1 MRILEHYL
9 TKQRN
14 SLVRKGYEVPELADS
29 TPDGLYRFAKMLE
42 GVYEVIAPNDFY
54 EMIHSKFYEE
64 FVKER
69 DEAIQEGIK
78 LREESQV
85 KKSFQ
90 EFSSITES
98 FEDKASYEEISWG
111 QWASNIEPSESA
123 PISEEVS
130 WGQWSESLNEV
141 NIDTPIWGGKTE
153 ESEDIKENISSNEN
167 SWGQW
172 SDNIEGDEVTEQDGV
187 WLEDEEPSNWSD
199 EEDSEEWADLDEVS
213 ENSSEW
219 IEDEEP
225 SNWKEDDEEEG
236 DTSEW
241 SEDSDSPSN
250 WSDEEEDEPTNWI
263 DDEEEETNG
272 SSSWSDNN
280 EEEKTSDDLESLVD
294 GIDTESWLN
303 TKSTNGEVNIELRA
317 IETKGMSESVRKSN
331 ETINMLGNLF
341 ARKKR

>member
-1 MRILEHYL
+1 MGILEHYL

-14 SLVRKGYEVPELADS
+14 SLIRKGYEVPELADS

-42 GVYEVIAPNDFY
+42 GVYEVIALNDFY

-85 KKSFQ
+85 KKPLQ

-98 FEDKASYEEISWG
+98 FEEKASYEEVSWG
-111 QWASNIEPSESA
+111 QWASGIEPSESA

-141 NIDTPIWGGKTE
+141 NIDTPIWGGETE
-153 ESEDIKENISSNEN
+153 ESEDTKENISSNEN
-167 SWGQW
+167 SWEQW
-172 SDNIEGDEVTEQDGV
+172 TNNIEGDEVTKQDGV
-187 WLEDEEPSNWSD
+187 WLEDEGPSNWSD
-199 EEDSEEWADLDEVS
+199 EEDSEEWADLEEVS
-213 ENSSEW
+213 EKSSEW

-225 SNWKEDDEEEG
+225 SNW
-236 DTSEW
+236 S
-241 SEDSDSPSN
+241 
-250 WSDEEEDEPTNWI
+250 
-263 DDEEEETNG
+263 DDEEEENEDTSN
-272 SSSWSDNN
+272 WSDG
-280 EEEKTSDDLESLVD
+280 EEKISDDLESLV
-294 GIDTESWLN
+294 GEIDTESWLY
-303 TKSTNGEVNIELRA
+303 TKSTNGEVNIEQRA
-317 IETKGMSESVRKSN
+317 TETKGMSESVRKSN

>member
-1 MRILEHYL
+1 MGILEHYL

-14 SLVRKGYEVPELADS
+14 SLIRKGYEVPELADS

-85 KKSFQ
+85 KKPFQ
-90 EFSSITES
+90 EFSYITES

-141 NIDTPIWGGKTE
+141 NIDTPIWGGETE
-153 ESEDIKENISSNEN
+153 ESEDTKENISSNEN
-167 SWGQW
+167 SWEQW

-187 WLEDEEPSNWSD
+187 WLEDEGPSNWSD
-199 EEDSEEWADLDEVS
+199 EEDSEEWADLEEVS
-213 ENSSEW
+213 EKSSEW

-225 SNWKEDDEEEG
+225 SNWSDDEEEV

-250 WSDEEEDEPTNWI
+250 WADDEEDEPTNWT
-263 DDEEEETNG
+263 DDEEEENEDTSN
-272 SSSWSDNN
+272 WSD
-280 EEEKTSDDLESLVD
+280 EEEKISDDLESLV
-294 GIDTESWLN
+294 GEIDTESWL
-303 TKSTNGEVNIELRA
+303 TPKSTNNEEVVVSEDKRVNEI
-317 IETKGMSESVRKSN
+317 KGMSESVRKSN